1 MNKEVVKEYVK
12 ARKLHIK
19 HTHILY
25 LTQCEMSKETK
36 DYDRIRDLLDEA
48 NVVANEFEEQFKI
61 YRATKKRYQEAV

>member
-1 MNKEVVKEYVK
+1 MNKEVIKEYVK
-12 ARKLHIK
+12 ARELHSK
-19 HTHILY
+19 HTHIVY

-61 YRATKKRYQEAV
+61 YRAIKKRYQEAV

>member
-19 HTHILY
+19 HSHILY
-25 LTQCEMSKETK
+25 LTQCEMLKETK

>member
-19 HTHILY
+19 HSHILY

-36 DYDRIRDLLDEA
+36 DYDRIRDLLNEA

>member
-12 ARKLHIK
+12 ARELHSK
-19 HTHILY
+19 HTHIVY
-25 LTQCEMSKETK
+25 LTQCEMLKETK

-48 NVVANEFEEQFKI
+48 NIVANEFEEQFKI

>member
-12 ARKLHIK
+12 ARKLHNK
-19 HTHILY
+19 HSHILY

-61 YRATKKRYQEAV
+61 YRATKKRYQEVV